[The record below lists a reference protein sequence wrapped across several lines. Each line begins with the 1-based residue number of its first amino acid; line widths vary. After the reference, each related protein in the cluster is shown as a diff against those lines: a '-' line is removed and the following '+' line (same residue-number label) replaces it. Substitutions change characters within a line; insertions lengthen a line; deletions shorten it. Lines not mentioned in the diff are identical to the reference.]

1 MLLLHLSVELFILDF
16 LSVFVLLFVVFNNFI
31 QLLYKNFRRDL
42 TLVLVLIHAMVCL
55 DLSLQDLK
63 LLIQVWSKVLLRIRY
78 ELLHL
83 SDLLFLLLLDNL
95 RLKLLNFLF
104 CIWVH
109 LLMRDLLVLLVDL
122 LLVQNMCDMI
132 SFLFLKL
139 SLRQLGTRLLWLS
152 LLVLLILL
160 RLRIVVVI
168 CFDYLVLLQ
177 DGEVSLGLRGT
188 LLHLLN
194 LFYNLLLVLLLVNVL
209 IVLTDELSVGIL
221 QVAHIVLSAFVLRL
235 FISFLLDV
243 VWNIEVE
250 PRFLMTDFLLNIVC
264 NLWSSFRLLLFIR
277 NQRRVLVLIE
287 LLVQKFFL
295 VFVSLLHAS
304 KLIPIQLDITLVVR
318 LRIRGSLPN
327 NLELCVLRWFLNLR
341 LNWQLKLTIVVL
353 DYLSFIYLAVLQRLL
368 LRSINLGR
376 QSNRVRLIIDML
388 RLRNSLCL
396 LNNLER
402 LLLML
407 GSLVQQLLVLHLL
420 MLSLWMLNLLLQH
433 MLVELLLNKLHLILI
448 LQLSIRHNNLKIAL
462 AIFIDLVIV
471 VLLKLRPND

>member
-1 MLLLHLSVELFILDF
+1 
-16 LSVFVLLFVVFNNFI
+16 
-31 QLLYKNFRRDL
+31 
-42 TLVLVLIHAMVCL
+42 
-55 DLSLQDLK
+55 
-63 LLIQVWSKVLLRIRY
+63 
-78 ELLHL
+78 
-83 SDLLFLLLLDNL
+83 
-95 RLKLLNFLF
+95 
-104 CIWVH
+104 
-109 LLMRDLLVLLVDL
+109 
-122 LLVQNMCDMI
+122 
-132 SFLFLKL
+132 
-139 SLRQLGTRLLWLS
+139 
-152 LLVLLILL
+152 VLLILL

-304 KLIPIQLDITLVVR
+304 KLIPI
-318 LRIRGSLPN
+318 
-327 NLELCVLRWFLNLR
+327 
-341 LNWQLKLTIVVL
+341 
-353 DYLSFIYLAVLQRLL
+353 
-368 LRSINLGR
+368 
-376 QSNRVRLIIDML
+376 
-388 RLRNSLCL
+388 
-396 LNNLER
+396 
-402 LLLML
+402 
-407 GSLVQQLLVLHLL
+407 
-420 MLSLWMLNLLLQH
+420 
-433 MLVELLLNKLHLILI
+433 
-448 LQLSIRHNNLKIAL
+448 
-462 AIFIDLVIV
+462 
-471 VLLKLRPND
+471 